1 MISTWRI
8 STHKQVEKTT
18 FTLAFVNIQ
27 RAFVVPTGTTT
38 PKIKTIVSWMIFPLS
53 RVVENNS
60 FWDMSH
66 NCRKLPGTSY
76 FKFVLCF
83 QNSLKGHQKIQN
95 KEWIY
100 QTRHLAPFCW
110 FATWQ
115 CRQLLS
121 RSDSDTVLGKMQAF
135 MSIFINF
142 TSKTSLTNSCVLLL
156 PFHTASQLLRDLIV
170 RHRIKGINC

>member
-1 MISTWRI
+1 
-8 STHKQVEKTT
+8 
-18 FTLAFVNIQ
+18 
-27 RAFVVPTGTTT
+27 
-38 PKIKTIVSWMIFPLS
+38 MIFPLS

-66 NCRKLPGTSY
+66 NCRKLAGTSY

-135 MSIFINF
+135 LSIFINF

-156 PFHTASQLLRDLIV
+156 SFHTYCLPAVTWSYCQTPYKRDQLLAGTCRRYTSMRLLPAFSWADWE
-170 RHRIKGINC
+170 HWS